1 MNVAQIRKYDIA
13 NGEGIRTSIFVSGCT
28 HHCPNCFNGEYQDF
42 SYGKPW
48 TDRETREVISDLK
61 DPQVAGLTLLGG
73 EPMQN
78 LELTQIIAAI
88 RREVDKP
95 IWIYSGYT
103 FEQILADPAKNT
115 LLSQC
120 QVLVDGLFVEAKKDL
135 TLAFRGSSNQRVI
148 DIPKSLQA
156 GHAVL
161 YHLDGGQA
169 AGPVN
174 H

>member
-13 NGEGIRTSIFVSGCT
+13 NGEGIRTSIFVSGCN

-42 SYGKPW
+42 AYGKPW

-103 FEQILADPAKNT
+103 FEQILADPAKKA

-156 GHAVL
+156 GHAIL
-161 YHLDGGQA
+161 YRLDGGQA
-169 AGPVN
+169 ARPVN